1 MVSERKRGKLET
13 AKEQPVL
20 AIISTGWRWRRNSTP
35 KESGMEQQPPEQT
48 PTEREAEEFWVEDQ
62 YRKHCPW
69 SIRLAKWIIRII
81 RSVATGKDLY

>member
-1 MVSERKRGKLET
+1 
-13 AKEQPVL
+13 
-20 AIISTGWRWRRNSTP
+20 
-35 KESGMEQQPPEQT
+35 MEQQPPEQT